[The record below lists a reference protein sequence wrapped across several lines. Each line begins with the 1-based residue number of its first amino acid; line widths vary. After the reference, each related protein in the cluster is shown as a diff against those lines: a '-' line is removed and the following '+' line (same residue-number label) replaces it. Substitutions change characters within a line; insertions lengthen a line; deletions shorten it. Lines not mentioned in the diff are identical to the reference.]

1 MYVRPVAA
9 ALCVAFLSAAA
20 YAQVEVKGD
29 PAKGQPIAAKVCAA
43 CHGPDGNSPLP
54 VNPAIAGQHPGYL
67 FKQLQNFKPEG
78 GKPAERP
85 SPVMA
90 AIVAGL
96 SRDDMANLAL
106 YYGGQKANPRAARDA
121 ELTKLGQQIYRGGI
135 LKKNVAACASC
146 HGPDGSGIPA
156 QFPRLAGQH
165 SQYTMDQLK
174 AFRGDQRKNDPNRMM
189 RLVAEKLSDREIT
202 AVAEVIQG
210 LRSVRVAKTRSAAAM
225 VPSISAVP

>member
-1 MYVRPVAA
+1 MYGRPVAA
-9 ALCVAFLSAAA
+9 ALCVAFMSAAA

-29 PAKGQPIAAKVCAA
+29 PAKGQPIAAQVCAA

-54 VNPAIAGQHPGYL
+54 MNPAIAGQHPWYL
-67 FKQLQNFKPEG
+67 FKQLQNFKSEG

-90 AIVAGL
+90 AIVATL

-106 YYGGQKANPRAARDA
+106 YYGGQKAYPRAARDKDLVA
-121 ELTKLGQQIYRGGI
+121 LGQQIYRGGI
-135 LKKNVAACASC
+135 LKKGVAACASC

-165 SQYTMDQLK
+165 AQYTLDQLK
-174 AFRGDQRKNDPNRMM
+174 AFRGEQRKNDPNRMM
-189 RLVAEKLSDREIT
+189 RLIADKLSDREMS
-202 AVAEVIQG
+202 AVAEFISG
-210 LRSVRVAKTRSAAAM
+210 LR
-225 VPSISAVP
+225 